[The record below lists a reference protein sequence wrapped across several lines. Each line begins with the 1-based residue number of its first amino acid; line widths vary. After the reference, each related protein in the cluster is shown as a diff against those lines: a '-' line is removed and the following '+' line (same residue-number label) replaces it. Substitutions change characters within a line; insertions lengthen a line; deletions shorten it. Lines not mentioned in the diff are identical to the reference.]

1 MGCFNKTAFYSHLP
15 ITYGDEIVMF
25 VFSNQYSLSKIG
37 CTPINPNGK
46 GYSPIAAP
54 FFGEYD
60 DYGTIENVIDD
71 ANHQLFTKKIGMPL
85 TEFCDIM
92 EDLGGFTLK
101 ELKDGIEALKKDDS
115 NKNEYH
121 HKTIEDYEKLLKI
134 YESLIGFSIPT
145 YEEFGVDEQSKKIAK
160 QMYEYE
166 IERYN
171 SFSLSVGMEHKSIYD
186 KMVEIAKA
194 NYFNDYYGKKVTI
207 EDAFD
212 NTVKSISNFENL
224 SEEKKNILKNFIP
237 SNPIKYGVYKC
248 EMEDFLGI
256 KACIGD
262 TVSFDKADYCLYNKI
277 TLDELNSLKENII
290 EYLYFLKAYKRTSTT
305 FDLSPYHSQTVS
317 YDVLIP
323 LYEKMVE
330 ILKEN
335 AKINE

>member
-15 ITYGDEIVMF
+15 ITYGDNIVMF
-25 VFSNQYSLSKIG
+25 VFSNQYSLSRVG

-60 DYGTIENVIDD
+60 DYGSIENVIDD
-71 ANHQLFTKKIGMPL
+71 ANHQLFTRKIGMPL
-85 TEFCDIM
+85 TDFCEIM
-92 EDLGGFTLK
+92 YDLGGITLK
-101 ELKDGIEALKKDDS
+101 ELKDGIEELKKDDT

-134 YESLIGFSIPT
+134 YESLIGFSAPT
-145 YEEFGVDEQSKKIAK
+145 YEEFGEDEQSKKIAK
-160 QMYEYE
+160 QMYEYK

-171 SFSLSVGMEHKSIYD
+171 GFSLSVAMEHKSIYD
-186 KMVEIAKA
+186 KMIEISKA
-194 NYFNDYYGKKVTI
+194 NYFNGCYLKKVTV
-207 EDAFD
+207 EEAFD
-212 NTVKSISNFENL
+212 NTVKSISISKGS
-224 SEEKKNILKNFIP
+224 SEVLKR
-237 SNPIKYGVYKC
+237 NPIKYGIY
-248 EMEDFLGI
+248 MDNIEDFLGI

-262 TVSFDKADYCLYNKI
+262 TVTFDRADYCLYEKI
-277 TLDELNSLKENII
+277 TLDEFNGLKENII
-290 EYLYFLKAYKRTSTT
+290 EYLYFLGAYKCTSTT

-323 LYEKMVE
+323 IYEKMVE

-335 AKINE
+335 AKK